1 MHYARS
7 DERRKPRALILLR
20 SRSMRRERLLEFQIA
35 VPVGCF
41 AAMDQRAFA
50 TVAASIG
57 TSALDHPPDHRDELL
72 PALGLI

>member
-1 MHYARS
+1 
-7 DERRKPRALILLR
+7 
-20 SRSMRRERLLEFQIA
+20 MRRERLLEFQIA

-72 PALGLI
+72 SALGLI